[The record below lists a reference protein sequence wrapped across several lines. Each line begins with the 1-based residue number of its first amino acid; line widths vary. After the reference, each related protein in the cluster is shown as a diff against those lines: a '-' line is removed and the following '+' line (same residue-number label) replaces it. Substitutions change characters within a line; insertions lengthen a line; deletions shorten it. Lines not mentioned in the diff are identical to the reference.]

1 MTLKDVKILFVD
13 DDPNILS
20 GFERIFRKHFTIC
33 TAPDA
38 ESAYKIITGGEG
50 PFAIVVSDMRMPG
63 VDGVQFLAKVR
74 EMSPDTIRIMLT
86 GLSDIEIAINAINE
100 GSIFRFLTKPCPPDT
115 MMKALLTGLQQYNL
129 VTAEKVLLENTL
141 KGSIQ
146 VLTDIL
152 AMTNPFAFSRAK
164 RLRYFI
170 TAIGKKLEIDD
181 LWQYEVAAMLS
192 QIGCVTVPME
202 IVEKNFE
209 GVELDPT
216 EMHMLKEVPGTG
228 RKLLEKIPRLEV
240 VSTIIEKQESEPDF
254 SKIKYPLKNTDPVV
268 LGILLLKAA
277 TDFDIFL
284 CRKASKNKA
293 IEMMRL
299 SGVKYEQQII
309 DLLGEIE
316 IPELENAST
325 RLLKIENLLEGMVL
339 AEDIKTEKGFLVVSK
354 GYEATDILIRRLSN
368 YCKQRIIKDSIRV
381 YLSETK

>member
-20 GFERIFRKHFTIC
+20 GFERIFRKHFTVC

-38 ESAYKIITGGEG
+38 ENAYKLITGGEG
-50 PFAIVVSDMRMPG
+50 PFAIVVSDMHMPG
-63 VDGVQFLAKVR
+63 IDGVQFLSKIR
-74 EMSPDTIRIMLT
+74 EMTPDTIRIMLT

-115 MMKALLTGLQQYNL
+115 MMKALLMGLQQYNL

-152 AMTNPFAFSRAK
+152 AMTNPCAFSRAK

-170 TAIGKKLEIDD
+170 TEMGKKLEIDD

-192 QIGCVTVPME
+192 QIGCVTVPIE

-216 EMHMLKEVPGTG
+216 ETHMIKEVPETG
-228 RKLLEKIPRLEV
+228 RRLLEKIPRLEV
-240 VSTIIEKQESEPDF
+240 VSAIIEKQSGEPDF
-254 SKIKYPLKNTDPVV
+254 TKIRYPLKNTDPVV
-268 LGILLLKAA
+268 LGMMMLKAA
-277 TDFDIFL
+277 TDFDTQL
-284 CRKASKNKA
+284 CHKASKSKA
-293 IEMMRL
+293 IEMMQI
-299 SGVKYEQQII
+299 SGEKYEPHILE
-309 DLLGEIE
+309 LLRGIE

-325 RLLKIENLLEGMVL
+325 KLLKIETLEEGMVL

-354 GYEATDILIRRLSN
+354 GYETTDILIRRLSN
-368 YCKQRIIKDSIRV
+368 YCKQKIIKDSVRV
-381 YLSETK
+381 YLQES